1 MSADFFSAWL
11 ESVSRRVESRLD
23 EILSPPSPSPSL
35 LAAMRHAALNG
46 GKRLRP
52 AILLAVAENNS
63 PPAGACIPPAEGCI
77 PPTGDSFPPA
87 GDCIA
92 PVGGCTPDRNDP
104 PPPRKSER
112 DSKWNSGTG
121 LVPVPFPQNPK
132 ALDAACALELAH
144 CYSLVH
150 DDLPAMDD
158 ASERRGKPSCHRAHG
173 EAEAI
178 LAGDALQALAFKVMA
193 QSLPSGVPLLA
204 DAVGAS
210 GMCGGQ
216 SLDLSNAAQTESD
229 LSRTHEMKTGRLFLC
244 ALRAGFLCRE
254 SGPESGESGRG
265 LEEWKMLEQFGREF
279 GLMFQICDDLRGE
292 SEDRQNAR
300 KTYATLLGRKIAQH
314 RAATS
319 RAAALAALSGT
330 HPRLARITEMVYA
343 TSAPP
348 AQ

>member
-1 MSADFFSAWL
+1 
-11 ESVSRRVESRLD
+11 
-23 EILSPPSPSPSL
+23 
-35 LAAMRHAALNG
+35 MRHAALNG

-63 PPAGACIPPAEGCI
+63 PP
-77 PPTGDSFPPA
+77 TGDSFP
-87 GDCIA
+87 

-112 DSKWNSGTG
+112 DSEWNSGTG
-121 LVPVPFPQNPK
+121 LVPIPFPQNPK

-178 LAGDALQALAFKVMA
+178 LAGDALQALAFKVMS

-265 LEEWKMLEQFGREF
+265 LGELKILEEFGREF

-300 KTYATLLGRKIAQH
+300 KTYATLLGRKVAQH

-343 TSAPP
+343 